1 MSFDD
6 PSFKNDNDNCLNE
19 SNKQYII
26 TKMKLH
32 ISEKKL
38 RNFNKDLF
46 YSVSIKNQNG
56 ISISDIFSISN
67 ILNIPLPVGLR
78 ILNSIKHEIDQ
89 YLVLEEDF
97 MTICKLIYY
106 SSFKEKIDLFFKI
119 CDVSNSDSLYK
130 NDVIILFKH
139 LLGTHMN
146 DEILSLIEEFFIE
159 GKDCLLKKQY
169 LLQVEKCADLVFL
182 FFLTISNNKIFHE
195 DTVNYYNKNIQ
206 DSNNSSQPVIR
217 KIYSSQAVDTQ
228 FAFRRPQTKKVNF
241 KETYDDILLYNSTCA
256 VSDSVTNANEFEG
269 NSHSSLRKNGAN
281 DMQHIPS
288 SKLLKILNKAFNYNL
303 CINAKDEPNEQNDEL
318 DNCEDLEE
326 LSLFE
331 TQVVGSLKQILQKK
345 HPPINS
351 SSDNKQTQ
359 MTSINLMN
367 DSEIDPDL
375 ARSITGV
382 HKIKD
387 LSNSGGSLVL
397 PINYKK
403 TVETK
408 HHNNDKISKVREFDK
423 IEIKKYG
430 ECKLYL
436 HGCFLFIV
444 LIKEPIQN
452 VPFGYSPKK
461 KLAKMPSVLLLKN
474 ISFNVNINSNT
485 ITLQPIHCKKYDFVF
500 SKTTQFNKFIKKI
513 DKINPNNYL
522 RYQLEYEVI
531 ELLSEEEPLSFYSV
545 KHKSSG
551 SILKEKT
558 ISKLKYQE
566 NELGLEKY
574 VLNYLKQHP
583 HKNIVNI
590 RDIYES
596 VDNLHIIFEHQQ
608 KKSANIDIYTFLY
621 DLLQGLHYLHSN
633 GIVHRNISIENVIHD
648 TQNGCCFKI
657 SNFSL
662 SRTFFPSETF
672 KDDLPFGVFSAP
684 EVIEGKKYNS
694 SCDIWSYGIVCFC
707 ILEGRIPFK
716 EGKKDEMINNINDFL
731 SKVLVK
737 HIEDWKKRNKVYD
750 KILSKT
756 LIKSMFARPTTNDL
770 LKMFQ

>member
-1 MSFDD
+1 MNYEIQIQPWLDEGMTEDVLRQARIGYYPGADQITIPHFDMVGR
-6 PSFKNDNDNCLNE
+6 F
-19 SNKQYII
+19 
-26 TKMKLH
+26 
-32 ISEKKL
+32 
-38 RNFNKDLF
+38 
-46 YSVSIKNQNG
+46 
-56 ISISDIFSISN
+56 
-67 ILNIPLPVGLR
+67 VGLR
-78 ILNSIKHEIDQ
+78 GRAMAQDDVDRWGKYRPLRLN
-89 YLVLEEDF
+89 
-97 MTICKLIYY
+97 
-106 SSFKEKIDLFFKI
+106 
-119 CDVSNSDSLYK
+119 
-130 NDVIILFKH
+130 
-139 LLGTHMN
+139 
-146 DEILSLIEEFFIE
+146 
-159 GKDCLLKKQY
+159 
-169 LLQVEKCADLVFL
+169 
-182 FFLTISNNKIFHE
+182 
-195 DTVNYYNKNIQ
+195 
-206 DSNNSSQPVIR
+206 
-217 KIYSSQAVDTQ
+217 
-228 FAFRRPQTKKVNF
+228 
-241 KETYDDILLYNSTCA
+241 
-256 VSDSVTNANEFEG
+256 
-269 NSHSSLRKNGAN
+269 
-281 DMQHIPS
+281 
-288 SKLLKILNKAFNYNL
+288 
-303 CINAKDEPNEQNDEL
+303 
-318 DNCEDLEE
+318 
-326 LSLFE
+326 
-331 TQVVGSLKQILQKK
+331 
-345 HPPINS
+345 
-351 SSDNKQTQ
+351 
-359 MTSINLMN
+359 
-367 DSEIDPDL
+367 
-375 ARSITGV
+375 
-382 HKIKD
+382 
-387 LSNSGGSLVL
+387 
-397 PINYKK
+397 
-403 TVETK
+403 
-408 HHNNDKISKVREFDK
+408 
-423 IEIKKYG
+423 
-430 ECKLYL
+430 
-436 HGCFLFIV
+436 
-444 LIKEPIQN
+444 
-452 VPFGYSPKK
+452 
-461 KLAKMPSVLLLKN
+461 
-474 ISFNVNINSNT
+474 
-485 ITLQPIHCKKYDFVF
+485 
-500 SKTTQFNKFIKKI
+500 KTTQFNKFIKKI

-737 HIEDWKKRNKVYD
+737 HIDDWKKRNKVYD